1 MQVFGYEVD
10 ENYGF
15 ILNCG
20 KLDPIEFK
28 GNPEI
33 AYRQAKERQRY
44 EKCKSRRNY
53 IMSYKVKG
61 CV

>member
-1 MQVFGYEVD
+1 MQVFDYEVD

-15 ILNCG
+15 VLNCG

-44 EKCKSRRNY
+44 EKCKNRRNY
-53 IMSYKVKG
+53 IMTYKVKG

>member
-15 ILNCG
+15 VLNCG

-44 EKCKSRRNY
+44 EKRKNRRNY
-53 IMSYKVKG
+53 TMTY
-61 CV
+61 

>member
-15 ILNCG
+15 VLNCG

-33 AYRQAKERQRY
+33 AYLQAKERQRY
-44 EKCKSRRNY
+44 EKCKNRRNY
-53 IMSYKVKG
+53 IMTYKVKG

>member
-1 MQVFGYEVD
+1 MTVFGYEVD
-10 ENYGF
+10 ADYGF
-15 ILNCG
+15 ILKCG

-33 AYRQAKERQRY
+33 AYQQAKERQRY
-44 EKCKSRRNY
+44 ERRKNHRNY
-53 IMSYKVKG
+53 IMFYKVKE

>member
-15 ILNCG
+15 VLNCG

-28 GNPEI
+28 GNREI

-44 EKCKSRRNY
+44 EKRKNRRNY
-53 IMSYKVKG
+53 TMTYKVKG

>member
-20 KLDPIEFK
+20 KLGPIEFK

-44 EKCKSRRNY
+44 EKCKNRRNY

>member
-1 MQVFGYEVD
+1 MQVFSYEVD

-15 ILNCG
+15 VLNCG

-44 EKCKSRRNY
+44 EKCKNRRNY
-53 IMSYKVKG
+53 IMTYKVKG
-61 CV
+61 CI

>member
-15 ILNCG
+15 ILNCC

-44 EKCKSRRNY
+44 EKCKNRRNY

>member
-10 ENYGF
+10 EDYGF
-15 ILNCG
+15 VLNCG

-44 EKCKSRRNY
+44 EKCKNRRNY
-53 IMSYKVKG
+53 TMTYKVKG
-61 CV
+61 CI

>member
-1 MQVFGYEVD
+1 MLVFGYEVD

-15 ILNCG
+15 VLNCG

-44 EKCKSRRNY
+44 EKCKNRRNY
-53 IMSYKVKG
+53 IMTYKVKG

>member
-15 ILNCG
+15 VLNCG

-44 EKCKSRRNY
+44 EKCKNRRNY
-53 IMSYKVKG
+53 IMTYKVKE

>member
-15 ILNCG
+15 VLNCG

-33 AYRQAKERQRY
+33 AYLQAKERQRY
-44 EKCKSRRNY
+44 EKCKNRRNY
-53 IMSYKVKG
+53 IMTYKVKG
-61 CV
+61 CI

>member
-1 MQVFGYEVD
+1 MQVSGYEVD

-15 ILNCG
+15 VLNCG
-20 KLDPIEFK
+20 KRDPIEFK

-44 EKCKSRRNY
+44 EKCKNRRNY
-53 IMSYKVKG
+53 IMTYKVKG